1 VASHDGP
8 VINPDRRTFIAQA
21 AGSLAGAALIPDLE
35 ATGPRQLP
43 APKSVALVGAGRH
56 GRAILTELGKITG
69 AKIAAV
75 CDSSPARLK
84 TALER
89 APGAET
95 FSDHRALL
103 EKRRDLDAVIVATPT
118 HLHRPIVE
126 DALQAGKHVYCESPL
141 AHTIDDA
148 RAIMVAAEAAKPRVF
163 MAGFQ
168 GRSNP
173 VYQLA
178 RTFYR
183 TDAFRDF
190 IGASLH
196 YHRKTS
202 WRFPAG
208 DVANEAAANWRLD
221 PAVSVGLVGEIGAQQ
236 LDVVTW
242 LRNKL
247 PTTVSGSGGIL
258 LHKDGR
264 AVPDTVHATFGFG
277 DGTVATFEA
286 SLANS
291 FGGQREVIRGTNGAF
306 KLSWTHAWMFKEV
319 DAATLGWEVYALRQ
333 QFHQD
338 EGIIVIADA
347 TKLAAIGQLKAGIG
361 LPYPPLYYALGDF
374 LRSVTFP
381 NVAVP
386 TSARDGFRAT
396 AVGILA
402 NQAIRSGTS
411 VAIAADL

>member
-1 VASHDGP
+1 MTH
-8 VINPDRRTFIAQA
+8 PDRRSFLAHTAS
-21 AGSLAGAALIPDLE
+21 SLAGATILVPELGL
-35 ATGPRQLP
+35 TGPRQLP
-43 APKSVALVGAGRH
+43 ETKTVAVVGAGRQ
-56 GRAILTELGKITG
+56 GRAILTELGKISG
-69 AKIAAV
+69 AKVVAV
-75 CDSSPARLK
+75 CDTNAARLK

-89 APGAET
+89 APSAE
-95 FSDHRALL
+95 SYGDHRVLL
-103 EKRRDLDAVIVATPT
+103 DKRRDLDAIIVATPT
-118 HLHRPIVE
+118 HLHRQIVE
-126 DALQAGKHVYCESPL
+126 NSLQAGKHVYCESPL

-148 RAIMVAAEAAKPRVF
+148 RAIAAAAEAAKPRVF

-190 IGASLH
+190 IGATLH
-196 YHRKTS
+196 WHRKTT
-202 WRFPAG
+202 WRFPANDSSTET
-208 DVANEAAANWRLD
+208 DVNWRLD
-221 PAVSVGLVGEIGAQQ
+221 PQVSLGLAGEFGAQQ
-236 LDVVTW
+236 FDVIHW
-242 LRNKL
+242 LRNRI
-247 PTTVSGSGGIL
+247 PTSISGSGGVL
-258 LHKDGR
+258 FHRDGR
-264 AVPDTVHATFGFG
+264 QVADTVHASLGFG
-277 DGTVATFEA
+277 DGTSLIFEA

-291 FGGQREVIRGTNGAF
+291 FGGQHEVVRGTNGSF
-306 KLSWTHAWMFKEV
+306 KLAWTHGWMFKEV

-374 LRSVTFP
+374 LRSVSFP
-381 NVAVP
+381 NVGVP
-386 TSARDGFRAT
+386 TSARDGLRST

-402 NQAIRSGTS
+402 NQAIVSGSSIS
-411 VAIAADL
+411 VPTDL

>member
-1 VASHDGP
+1 MTEL
-8 VINPDRRTFIAQA
+8 DRRAFLAQA
-21 AGSLAGAALIPDLE
+21 GGSVLGTALVPESDLV
-35 ATGPRQLP
+35 GPRQLP
-43 APKSVALVGAGRH
+43 APKHIAVVGTGRH
-56 GRAILTELGKITG
+56 GRAILTELSKIAG
-69 AKIAAV
+69 AKVVAV
-75 CDSSPARLK
+75 CDLNPSRVK

-89 APGAET
+89 APGAEG

-118 HLHRPIVE
+118 HLHRKVVE
-126 DALQAGKHVYCESPL
+126 DALQAGKHVYCEAPL

-148 RAIMVAAEAAKPRVF
+148 RAILAAAEAAKPRLF

-168 GRSNP
+168 ARSNP

-190 IGASLH
+190 IGATTH
-196 YHRKTS
+196 FHRKTS
-202 WRFPAG
+202 WRFPGSDPAS
-208 DVANEAAANWRLD
+208 EAAANWRLD
-221 PAVSVGLVGEIGAQQ
+221 PEISLGLAGEVGAHQF
-236 LDVVTW
+236 DVVHWFRGRYPASVT
-242 LRNKL
+242 
-247 PTTVSGSGGIL
+247 GHGGIL

-264 AVPDTVHATFGFG
+264 KVADTVHASLRFG
-277 DGTVATFEA
+277 DGTAIGFEA

-291 FGGQREVIRGTNGAF
+291 FGNQHEVVRGTNGAF
-306 KLSWTHAWMFKEV
+306 KLAWTHAWMFKEV

-374 LRSVTFP
+374 LRSVSFP
-381 NVAVP
+381 NVPVA
-386 TSARDGFRAT
+386 TSARDGFRSTVIA
-396 AVGILA
+396 ILA
-402 NQAIRSGTS
+402 NQAVTSGST
-411 VAIAADL
+411 VTVPADL